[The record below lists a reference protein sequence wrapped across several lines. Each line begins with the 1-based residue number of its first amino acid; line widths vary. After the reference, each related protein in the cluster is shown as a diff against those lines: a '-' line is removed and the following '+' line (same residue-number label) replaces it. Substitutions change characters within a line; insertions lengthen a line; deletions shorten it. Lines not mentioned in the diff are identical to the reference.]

1 MKYNF
6 YIYILFLSIF
16 GASLGF
22 IYKDILKSC
31 SIFQEVFMTS
41 SILLI
46 ISGIYCLLYENNT
59 SLLNRLTQNRD
70 NLGLKIVCYSSLLSI
85 IIYVSGILVINENL
99 SKIEPYKQGLKLLAV
114 SMISCLFFKEKL
126 SSKLIFGTF
135 LIAAGIFIMK

>member
-1 MKYNF
+1 MQYNF

-22 IYKDILKSC
+22 IYKDILKNC
-31 SIFQEVFMTS
+31 TIFQEVFMTS
-41 SILLI
+41 SILLV
-46 ISGIYCLLYENNT
+46 ISGVYCLLYENNM
-59 SLLNRLTQNRD
+59 SLLNKLVQNRD
-70 NLGLKIVCYSSLLSI
+70 NLLLKVLGYSSLLSI

-126 SSKLIFGTF
+126 DSKLIVGTF
-135 LIAAGIFIMK
+135 LIAVGIFIMK

>member
-1 MKYNF
+1 MQYNF

-22 IYKDILKSC
+22 IYKDILKNC
-31 SIFQEVFMTS
+31 TIFQEVFMTS

-46 ISGIYCLLYENNT
+46 ISGVYCLLYENNM
-59 SLLNRLTQNRD
+59 SLLNKLVQNRD
-70 NLGLKIVCYSSLLSI
+70 NLLLKVLGYSSLLSI

-126 SSKLIFGTF
+126 DRKLIVGTF
-135 LIAAGIFIMK
+135 LIALGIFIMK

>member
-1 MKYNF
+1 MQYNF

-31 SIFQEVFMTS
+31 TIFQEVFMTS
-41 SILLI
+41 SILVF
-46 ISGIYCLLYENNT
+46 ISGIYCLLYENNS
-59 SLLNRLTQNRD
+59 SLLNKLIQNRD
-70 NLGLKIVCYSSLLSI
+70 YLALKILCYSSLLSI

-99 SKIEPYKQGLKLLAV
+99 SKIEPYKQGLKLLSV
-114 SMISCLFFKEKL
+114 SIISCLFFKEKVDN
-126 SSKLIFGTF
+126 KLIFGTF

>member
-1 MKYNF
+1 MQYNF

-22 IYKDILKSC
+22 IYKDILKNC
-31 SIFQEVFMTS
+31 TIFQEVFMTS

-46 ISGIYCLLYENNT
+46 ISGVYCLLYENNI
-59 SLLNRLTQNRD
+59 SLLNKLVQNRD
-70 NLGLKIVCYSSLLSI
+70 NLLLKVLGYSSLLSI

-126 SSKLIFGTF
+126 DRKLIVGTF
-135 LIAAGIFIMK
+135 LIALGIFIMK